1 MKVLGYY
8 CVVASV
14 LGLVSRSFLLAFF
27 LDLLQ
32 LVHRSM
38 NFVDMK
44 HLAFTKWMLGFE
56 LCVVLSAF
64 FPKGLVIHQQGFHGG
79 NCIGCSR
86 NQTPPQTCR
95 SIRLSISGIF
105 GRVCCILK
113 SEVLS
118 IHYKHTFAVL
128 QVDYMA
134 ESLAAPGLNLMCAK
148 CRKIDFHG
156 AFFTRRTQPVDMS
169 RLAIHNVFCDIAHI
183 LNTYQECRCCSLLLS
198 GIRRFYP
205 DLLAEKNTKVA
216 WHPEGT
222 RAKVEL
228 QNGEV
233 EYRSVVYIFV
243 GMDFGRDL
251 AINLLSPQQSEER
264 IESSNALRAR
274 RVIPHQAELPLI
286 RDWLSTCEQRHK
298 DCHHSWQRTSVD
310 ELHLRVIDVHE
321 RCILVAPKN
330 CKYVALSYM
339 WGDRDL
345 VVETLK
351 SNFETFMIPQG
362 LDKGPKPLPRT
373 ISDAIDLVR
382 AIGQKYLWVD
392 ALCIIQDDK
401 DDQKHQIRN
410 MDLVYGLAS
419 FTIVAADGAD
429 AGLVGVKS
437 GTRKIVQDIEEVE
450 PNLTLVVSLCG
461 FGPQQR
467 ARSKWN
473 TRAWTFQEA
482 LLSRRMV
489 IFFNGEMTWECR
501 EAVWTEDLHVSPG
514 AAIGSFAAPHYSN
527 SMTPLLEGRL
537 AAIRADPL
545 ANASTYTSMNF
556 DNLTVYENAV
566 REYTAREMK
575 YQSDMLN
582 AFSGLAKTLETALAS
597 SFLQGLPQNCLDSA
611 LLWTPE
617 QILERRSG
625 FASWSWAGWV
635 GKSRY
640 ISMNQNVIKPAV
652 RYYVVDKDAG
662 ANPTLLQQKWE
673 EGNYEPSLRPWR
685 VVKPA
690 SSLTTSA
697 PGTPPFSWPTSRTYE
712 LLCIFALAASSEHFN
727 LKMRDSSLLH
737 SLELHNYPD
746 HKIGQMG
753 LDAGALHPNATYLL
767 IVLSECSEPVQKE
780 GIWLQLPS
788 QIVASAQRSAG
799 DESELQFF
807 NVMLIGRSTDCA
819 VAERLGLGWVQKAEF
834 LKANPN
840 WSSVVLQ

>member
-1 MKVLGYY
+1 M
-8 CVVASV
+8 
-14 LGLVSRSFLLAFF
+14 
-27 LDLLQ
+27 
-32 LVHRSM
+32 
-38 NFVDMK
+38 
-44 HLAFTKWMLGFE
+44 
-56 LCVVLSAF
+56 
-64 FPKGLVIHQQGFHGG
+64 
-79 NCIGCSR
+79 
-86 NQTPPQTCR
+86 
-95 SIRLSISGIF
+95 
-105 GRVCCILK
+105 
-113 SEVLS
+113 
-118 IHYKHTFAVL
+118 
-128 QVDYMA
+128 
-134 ESLAAPGLNLMCAK
+134 
-148 CRKIDFHG
+148 
-156 AFFTRRTQPVDMS
+156 
-169 RLAIHNVFCDIAHI
+169 
-183 LNTYQECRCCSLLLS
+183 
-198 GIRRFYP
+198 
-205 DLLAEKNTKVA
+205 
-216 WHPEGT
+216 
-222 RAKVEL
+222 
-228 QNGEV
+228 
-233 EYRSVVYIFV
+233 
-243 GMDFGRDL
+243 
-251 AINLLSPQQSEER
+251 
-264 IESSNALRAR
+264 
-274 RVIPHQAELPLI
+274 
-286 RDWLSTCEQRHK
+286 
-298 DCHHSWQRTSVD
+298 
-310 ELHLRVIDVHE
+310 IDVHE

-351 SNFETFMIPQG
+351 SNFETFMLPQG

-373 ISDAIDLVR
+373 ISDAIDFVR

-582 AFSGLAKTLETALAS
+582 AFSGLAKTLETVLAS

-690 SSLTTSA
+690 VGTWHTSVFMADLTHLRASLHFCTCCVFRALQPQNARLIPSAFSGASQLPGPQDRPDGPRRRSPASQCNILVDRAVGVLRTRAERRNLVAASLTN
-697 PGTPPFSWPTSRTYE
+697 R
-712 LLCIFALAASSEHFN
+712 
-727 LKMRDSSLLH
+727 R
-737 SLELHNYPD
+737 
-746 HKIGQMG
+746 
-753 LDAGALHPNATYLL
+753 
-767 IVLSECSEPVQKE
+767 V
-780 GIWLQLPS
+780 
-788 QIVASAQRSAG
+788 
-799 DESELQFF
+799 
-807 NVMLIGRSTDCA
+807 RSTQC
-819 VAERLGLGWVQKAEF
+819 G
-834 LKANPN
+834 
-840 WSSVVLQ
+840 